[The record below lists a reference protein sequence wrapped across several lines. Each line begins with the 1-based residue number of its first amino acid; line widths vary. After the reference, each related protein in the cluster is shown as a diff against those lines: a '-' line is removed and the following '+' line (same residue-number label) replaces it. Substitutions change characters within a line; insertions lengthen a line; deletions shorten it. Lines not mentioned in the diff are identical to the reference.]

1 VTISNSN
8 TTKFIFDAEGS
19 GHAEVEWT
27 TFDEHDDIALLH
39 DIEATLVPDTFGA
52 AMKYDADALTKV
64 GILGKDSLHSEKEG
78 TTRGMI
84 NFTKLSML
92 HHGAIRQVHQ
102 QLQDIKEFY
111 EDKIAALESRLMRL
125 EN

>member
-1 VTISNSN
+1 M
-8 TTKFIFDAEGS
+8 
-19 GHAEVEWT
+19 
-27 TFDEHDDIALLH
+27 ALLH
-39 DIEATLVPDTFGA
+39 DIEATMVPDTFGA
-52 AMKYDADALTKV
+52 AMKYDADALTKA

-102 QLQDIKEFY
+102 QLQDVKEFY
-111 EDKIAALESRLMRL
+111 QDKIAALESRLMRL
-125 EN
+125 EA

>member
-1 VTISNSN
+1 MPMS
-8 TTKFIFDAEGS
+8 S
-19 GHAEVEWT
+19 G
-27 TFDEHDDIALLH
+27 LNMMS
-39 DIEATLVPDTFGA
+39 
-52 AMKYDADALTKV
+52 MKYDADALTKA
-64 GILGKDSLHSEKEG
+64 GILGKDSVRSEKEG

-102 QLQDIKEFY
+102 QLQDVKGFY